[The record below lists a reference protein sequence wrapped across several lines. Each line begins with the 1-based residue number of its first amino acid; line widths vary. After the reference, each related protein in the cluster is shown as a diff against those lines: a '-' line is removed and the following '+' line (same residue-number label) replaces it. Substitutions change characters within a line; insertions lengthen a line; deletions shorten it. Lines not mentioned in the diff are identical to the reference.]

1 MDSLVTLRGVTEA
14 LISLFIVIDP
24 VGNIPLFLTLT
35 KNMNSNERQRAFKTA
50 ILTSMALLLVFALL
64 GHQILLFF
72 NISIGE
78 FMIAGGVLLMI
89 IAVKI
94 LLGGWKE
101 EGPPESV
108 GAVPLACPLIVGPG
122 AVTTTIVLLGTVG
135 FVNTL
140 IAILVNLLLVWLVL
154 RFIEPIN
161 RFLGRAGSEVVA
173 RVMAILI
180 ASIAV
185 GYVFRGFSAF
195 EKTGLFYFLQA

>member
-1 MDSLVTLRGVTEA
+1 LDTLAALEGFAEA
-14 LISLFIVIDP
+14 LVSLFIVIDP
-24 VGNIPLFLTLT
+24 IGNIPLFLTLT
-35 KNMNSNERQRAFKTA
+35 KDMDSGERRRVFRTA
-50 ILTSMALLLVFALL
+50 VLTSIALLLILALL
-64 GHQILLFF
+64 GRQILLFF
-72 NISIGE
+72 NISLGE
-78 FMIAGGVLLMI
+78 FMIAGGILLMI

-94 LLGGWKE
+94 LLGGWRE

-122 AVTTTIVLLGTVG
+122 AVTTTIVLIGTVG

-140 IAILVNLLLVWLVL
+140 LAVVVNLSLVWLVL

-161 RFLGRAGSEVVA
+161 RFLGRAGSEVIA

-185 GYVFRGFSAF
+185 GYVFRGLSTL
-195 EKTGLFYFLQA
+195 EKTGFF